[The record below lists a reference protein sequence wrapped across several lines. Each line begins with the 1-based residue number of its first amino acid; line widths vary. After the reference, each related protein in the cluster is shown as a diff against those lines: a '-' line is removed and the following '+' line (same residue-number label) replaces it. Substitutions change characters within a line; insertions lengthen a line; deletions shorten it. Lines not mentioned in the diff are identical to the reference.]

1 MFVRIPD
8 PLFVPTDEVV
18 KKFLQTVFP
27 RMKSFKSDTIAI
39 YIITDVY
46 TKMRMGHMGSK
57 AGSAAAPRWRFLGV
71 VYPMYRKDDCI

>member
-18 KKFLQTVFP
+18 KKCLQTVFP
-27 RMKSFKSDTIAI
+27 RMKSFKSDTIAN

-46 TKMRMGHMGSK
+46 TKMRRGMWAQRPITDVGAADGNVVLLKCNCQGASK
-57 AGSAAAPRWRFLGV
+57 R
-71 VYPMYRKDDCI
+71 

>member
-1 MFVRIPD
+1 MRSAGRWTLDTGPD

-46 TKMRMGHMGSK
+46 TKMRRGMWAQRPIPPPHS
-57 AGSAAAPRWRFLGV
+57 AGAWLIFSV
-71 VYPMYRKDDCI
+71 S